1 MSAWVVPGYTEERE
15 LGRGASSRVVAAVH
29 INSGQ
34 QVAIKYLAPK
44 LFRDPNFLARFR
56 EEVEVLRSLDVPEVV
71 RLYDYVE
78 EPGQGA
84 AIVMELVNGVSLHEM
99 ITRQGPT
106 SAESALVVLIG
117 SLLGLASA
125 HELGI
130 VHRDYKPEN
139 VLVDDAGNSKLT
151 DFGIAVR
158 AGETAPATGTPLYM
172 APEQWTGGPATQATD
187 IYSAT
192 AVFFECLTGQ
202 TPFSG
207 GLGQLAAQ
215 HRTAAVPVGMVD
227 EPLRAFIE
235 RGMAKDPR
243 DRPAHAVEF
252 VAELISVA
260 DYAYGQDWEERG
272 QRELAKRAAALILL
286 LLGGVAGAAGG
297 SFAATLLGGVA
308 RRKKTVFAGAAVGIV
323 AAIAI
328 TTTTLALQSNDT
340 RGATSLT
347 STSTPI
353 AGTGTANSPGSG
365 ATAGDATA
373 TGSPT
378 AKSPTASPTAG
389 GPTPASTATGVPA
402 TSTPTSSAPATSTPT
417 TSAPATK
424 PPTTKPPTSSPPT
437 TPPPAPVITAAVSP
451 ATVSGACPA
460 TLSGLTVPGTISSD
474 RAVTVTYHWARS
486 NQTSTGSAQV
496 KVPAGGTVSVPDS
509 VTAASNQWE
518 ISDTLVVT
526 SPSAHSASTKVAVQC
541 SYPTLTLA
549 NPGANGPVSPAVGE
563 SFTLSLQPSGGNAP
577 YSWSESGALPNGLS
591 FSGGVF
597 SGTVTQ
603 TGRFRVTV
611 TVTDTEASPQ
621 TVSVSFIIDPHL
633 T

>member
-1 MSAWVVPGYTEERE
+1 MSAWAVPGYTEERE
-15 LGRGASSRVVAAVH
+15 LGRGASSRVVAAIH
-29 INSGQ
+29 IDSGQ

-56 EEVEVLRSLDVPEVV
+56 EEVALLRSLDVPEVV

-106 SAESALVVLIG
+106 TPESALVVLIG

-139 VLVDDAGNSKLT
+139 VLVDGAGNSKLT

-158 AGETAPATGTPLYM
+158 AGEKAPASGTPLYM
-172 APEQWTGGPATQATD
+172 APEQWTGGLATQATD

-192 AVFFECLTGQ
+192 AVFYECLTGK

-207 GLGQLAAQ
+207 TLGQLAAQ
-215 HRTAAVPVGMVD
+215 HKTASVPVAMVD
-227 EPLRAFIE
+227 QPLRAFIE

-272 QRELAKRAAALILL
+272 KRHLAERAAALLLL

-297 SFAATLLGGVA
+297 SFAATLLGGAA
-308 RRKKTVFAGAAVGIV
+308 RRKKAVFAGAAVGLV
-323 AAIAI
+323 AVIAV

-347 STSTPI
+347 STSTPV
-353 AGTGTANSPGSG
+353 AGAPTVNSPTSG
-365 ATAGDATA
+365 AAT
-373 TGSPT
+373 TG
-378 AKSPTASPTAG
+378 APTAG
-389 GPTPASTATGVPA
+389 GPTTKSPTASSPAAGGPTASSPATGTA
-402 TSTPTSSAPATSTPT
+402 
-417 TSAPATK
+417 
-424 PPTTKPPTSSPPT
+424 TTKPPTSSASATSTPTKSAPATTGPTTNPPTTQAPT
-437 TPPPAPVITAAVSP
+437 TPPPAPVIAVAASP

-460 TLSGLTVPGTISSD
+460 TLPTLTVPGTISSD
-474 RAVTVTYHWARS
+474 RAATVTYHWARS
-486 NQTSTGSAQV
+486 DQTSSGSAQV
-496 KVPAGGTVSVPDS
+496 KIPAGGTVSVPDS
-509 VTAASNQWE
+509 VTPASNQWE
-518 ISDTLVVT
+518 IADTLVVT

-541 SYPTLTLA
+541 SYSALTLA
-549 NPGANGPVSPAVGE
+549 NPGTQFPTVGQ
-563 SFTLSLQPSGGNAP
+563 SYTLSLKPSGGNGL
-577 YSWSESGALPNGLS
+577 YSWSVTGALPPGLGFSNG
-591 FSGGVF
+591 VV
-597 SGTVTQ
+597 SGTPTQ
-603 TGRFRVTV
+603 TGRYSVTI
-611 TVTDTEASPQ
+611 TVTDSEASPQ
-621 TVSVSFIIDPHL
+621 TASATFIIDPL
-633 T
+633 NQIT